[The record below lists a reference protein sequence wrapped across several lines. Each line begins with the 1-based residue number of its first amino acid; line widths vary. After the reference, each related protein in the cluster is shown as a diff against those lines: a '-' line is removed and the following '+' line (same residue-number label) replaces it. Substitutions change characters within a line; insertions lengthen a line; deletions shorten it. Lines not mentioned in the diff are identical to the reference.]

1 MTDGDGEDAGAG
13 PVRWERLAD
22 DPLHDC
28 RVWSLCRRRY
38 RHPRNGREGEFFYIN
53 SRDWAM
59 VVARTPGGGLVLVR
73 QFRFGS
79 DDFSWEFPGGI
90 VDAGED
96 PVAAGLR
103 ELEEET
109 GYVAERGRVIGTCR
123 PNPAILNNRFHV
135 IFAENARPGGNGT
148 AWDEHEEME
157 IRDVPEADVFR
168 WAVEGAITHALAL
181 NGLLY
186 YRLNVVERAGQ
197 NR

>member
-1 MTDGDGEDAGAG
+1 MTDEDDAQSGAG
-13 PVRWERLAD
+13 PVRWECQADERLR
-22 DPLHDC
+22 DC

-38 RHPRNGREGEFFYIN
+38 RHPGDGREGDFFYID

-59 VVARTPGGGLVLVR
+59 VVARTPGGELVLVR

-90 VDAGED
+90 VDTGED

-103 ELEEET
+103 ELAEET
-109 GYVAERGRVIGTCR
+109 GYVAERGRLIGTCR

-135 IFAENARPGGNGT
+135 ILAENARPGDRGT
-148 AWDEHEEME
+148 DWDEHEEME
-157 IRDVPEADVFR
+157 IRAVPEADVYR
-168 WAVEGAITHALAL
+168 WAADGIITHALAL

-186 YRLNVVERAGQ
+186 YRLNAGG
-197 NR
+197 